1 MDSWDS
7 VGRLTVKAGIR
18 ESVPGQGVI
27 DNKLSLGSEWSS
39 MVDENDF
46 KKKSGETVGKSN

>member
-7 VGRLTVKAGIR
+7 VVRLTVESGIR
-18 ESVPGQGVI
+18 DSVPGQGVI